1 MGALWSSNLLLFC
14 VCSHHVLAVSPNAE
28 MFRHKLPAL
37 PKQYGDEEEKKNLN
51 VYLER
56 FPLYEIMKM

>member
-1 MGALWSSNLLLFC
+1 MSSIYAHASNVKITVEKVTIYL
-14 VCSHHVLAVSPNAE
+14 PNAE

-56 FPLYEIMKM
+56 FPLCEIMKM

>member
-1 MGALWSSNLLLFC
+1 
-14 VCSHHVLAVSPNAE
+14 